1 MGANPV
7 IDELAPLMLRN
18 LSRTVEATLALEAI
32 RLALTVT
39 TPPKGYED
47 TPGMWWDERGQDIVA
62 RIVKLVRE
70 VGDG

>member
-1 MGANPV
+1 MGAD
-7 IDELAPLMLRN
+7 IDARAISTLHM
-18 LSRTVEATLALEAI
+18 LSRNAEATLALEAI

-62 RIVKLVRE
+62 RIVKMVKEQNR
-70 VGDG
+70 

>member
-1 MGANPV
+1 MGAD
-7 IDELAPLMLRN
+7 IDRKASVMLTSM
-18 LSRTVEATLALEAI
+18 SRTVEATLALEAI

-39 TPPKGYED
+39 TPPKGHEG
-47 TPGMWWDERGQDIVA
+47 TPGIWWDERGQDIVA

>member
-1 MGANPV
+1 MGAD
-7 IDELAPLMLRN
+7 IDRKASVMLTSM
-18 LSRTVEATLALEAI
+18 SRTVEATLALEAI